1 MSMWCT
7 FEEIVMDKTGRAHG
21 RSEPFSRS
29 LMQKLQ
35 IEK

>member
-7 FEEIVMDKTGRAHG
+7 FQEIIKDQTGRAQG
-21 RSEPFSRS
+21 KSEPFSRS